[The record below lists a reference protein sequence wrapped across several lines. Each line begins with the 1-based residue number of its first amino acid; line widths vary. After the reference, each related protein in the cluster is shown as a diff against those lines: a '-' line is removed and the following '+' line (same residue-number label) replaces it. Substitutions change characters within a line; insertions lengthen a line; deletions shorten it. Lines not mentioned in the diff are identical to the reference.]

1 MLDWNSPWA
10 QPREAALDTVSAEVH
25 PGDRFE
31 FWHEVA
37 HRTVVDHN
45 SRPKCSLD
53 FQPELDGGRRTM
65 IVAPA
70 ALTGHWDWG

>member
-1 MLDWNSPWA
+1 
-10 QPREAALDTVSAEVH
+10 
-25 PGDRFE
+25 
-31 FWHEVA
+31 
-37 HRTVVDHN
+37 VVDHN

-70 ALTGHWDWG
+70 ALTGHWELVLIRRMASSGPLSIVAIRKENNNLG